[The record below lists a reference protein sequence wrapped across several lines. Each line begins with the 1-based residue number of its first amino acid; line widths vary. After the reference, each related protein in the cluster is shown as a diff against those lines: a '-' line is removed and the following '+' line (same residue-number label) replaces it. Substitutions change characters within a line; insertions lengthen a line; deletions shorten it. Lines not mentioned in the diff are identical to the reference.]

1 MTPESKLES
10 LFAADAPPARDYAFE
25 AEVARRVA
33 LRRAWLTAAATAPWA
48 IVGTVLLWA
57 LVRSV
62 GPALET
68 TAEALAPTA
77 LAGATAAA
85 GAGAA
90 LWLSRRFSAGRG

>member
-1 MTPESKLES
+1 MTPESKLDS
-10 LFAADAPPARDYAFE
+10 LFAADAPSARDYAFE

-57 LVRSV
+57 LVRSI

-77 LAGATAAA
+77 MAATIATTGVIAP
-85 GAGAA
+85 
-90 LWLSRRFSAGRG
+90 LWLSRRFSAV

>member
-1 MTPESKLES
+1 MTPEAKLEG
-10 LFAADAPPARDYAFE
+10 LFAADAPPVRDYAFE
-25 AEVARRVA
+25 VEVAQKVA

-77 LAGATAAA
+77 LAGAIAAA
-85 GAGAA
+85 GAVAA
-90 LWLSRRFSAGRG
+90 LWLSRRFSAA